1 VAEKI
6 WEVSEGTDGPASQPV
21 VFIHG
26 LWLHAESWKPWV
38 EYFNKNGY
46 AASAVNW
53 PGDGHNIGATRENPS
68 SVAGYGV
75 DEVADYITG
84 EIAKLPE
91 KPILIGHS
99 FGGLLAQLL
108 LGRGLAVAAIAIDPA
123 PIQGVF
129 VLPLSAI
136 KASLPVLGNPLN
148 FGKAISLTEEQF
160 RFAFANARPHHEA
173 KELWAKHAIPAPAR
187 PIFQAA
193 TANLNPFAAT
203 KVNTANA
210 TRGPLLLTA
219 GLEDNTV
226 PPAMVRSAFNL
237 YAKSPAVTELKE
249 FPRRGHSLVIDG
261 GWLDIAE
268 ACLHWLQEKKL

>member
-1 VAEKI
+1 MLDKV
-6 WEVSEGTDGPASQPV
+6 WEVPEGTDGPTPKPV

-38 EYFNKNGY
+38 DYFNKNGY

-53 PGDGHNIGATRENPS
+53 PGDGHNTGATRENPS

-75 DEVADYITG
+75 EEIAHYITG

-91 KPILIGHS
+91 RPILIGHS
-99 FGGLLAQLL
+99 FGGLIAQLL
-108 LGRGLAVAAIAIDPA
+108 LGLDLAAAAIAIDPA
-123 PIQGVF
+123 PIQGVL
-129 VLPLSAI
+129 VLPFPAL
-136 KASLPVLGNPLN
+136 KAAFPVLRNPLN
-148 FGKAISLTEEQF
+148 FNNAISLTEPEF
-160 RFAFANARPHHEA
+160 RFAFANARPVHEA
-173 KELWAKHAIPAPAR
+173 KELWAKYAIPAPAR

-193 TANLNPFAAT
+193 TANLNPFAVT

-226 PPAMVRSAFNL
+226 PPAMVRSAFAL

-249 FPRRGHSLVIDG
+249 FPRRGHSLTIDG

-268 ACLHWLQEKKL
+268 ACLHWLREKKL